1 MSRSSK
7 RRRRASATEPRHSD
21 LLSTTEIFGPIQ
33 EGLARVE
40 TRLTSQ
46 ANDRFPFLSN
56 ALVHVYE
63 TSGKRFRPA
72 LTLLAADFHPHD
84 GVKVEIMA
92 TAVELLHIA
101 TLIHDDTIDSSSF
114 RRGKK
119 TLSSMWGRN
128 VAVLV
133 GDYIFASSATF
144 VCDTG
149 HVEVIR
155 RFSETIMDLSSG
167 ELRELVGTFSSD
179 QTVDGYY
186 KRIYEK
192 TASLFSTSGE
202 SGAILSG
209 ASSEQAQALKEYS
222 CELGMAFQ
230 MVDDILDFEGTEKEI
245 GKPVG
250 SDLAQGI
257 LTLPAFIAMER
268 YPKENPI
275 SRFFDEPEDTDLLKK
290 AVDMV
295 QQPSIIDSAY
305 AIAGERCVRARGL
318 LLTLPKNDSRDSLE
332 ELLAQVLERRS

>member
-1 MSRSSK
+1 MNQSSK
-7 RRRRASATEPRHSD
+7 RRPRASANEPRHRN
-21 LLSTTEIFGPIQ
+21 LLSTTEIFEPIHD
-33 EGLARVE
+33 GLARVE

-46 ANDRFPFLSN
+46 AKERFPFLSD
-56 ALVHVYE
+56 ALGHVYE

-114 RRGKK
+114 RRGKE

-144 VCDTG
+144 VCDTE
-149 HVEVIR
+149 HVGVIR

-167 ELRELVGTFSSD
+167 ELRELVDTFSSD

-209 ASSEQAQALKEYS
+209 ATSDQVVALKEYS

-230 MVDDILDFEGTEKEI
+230 IVDDILDFEGTEQEI

-257 LTLPAFIAMER
+257 LTLPAFTAMER
-268 YPKENPI
+268 YPKDNPI
-275 SRFFDEPEDTDLLKK
+275 SRFFDEPDDAGLLAK

-305 AIAGERCVRARGL
+305 AIAGERCAQARGML
-318 LLTLPKNDSRDSLE
+318 MTLPKNNSRDSLE
-332 ELLAQVLERRS
+332 ELLAQVLERRG

>member
-149 HVEVIR
+149 HVGVIR
-155 RFSETIMDLSSG
+155 RFSETIMDLSPYRGLFPSPPLFDRMPTYRTQG
-167 ELRELVGTFSSD
+167 KRSLNFLSATTFIRVMLFGASRTSAST
-179 QTVDGYY
+179 Q
-186 KRIYEK
+186 
-192 TASLFSTSGE
+192 ASLWMNRIRKTPPPG
-202 SGAILSG
+202 
-209 ASSEQAQALKEYS
+209 
-222 CELGMAFQ
+222 LG
-230 MVDDILDFEGTEKEI
+230 
-245 GKPVG
+245 
-250 SDLAQGI
+250 
-257 LTLPAFIAMER
+257 
-268 YPKENPI
+268 
-275 SRFFDEPEDTDLLKK
+275 
-290 AVDMV
+290 
-295 QQPSIIDSAY
+295 PS
-305 AIAGERCVRARGL
+305 
-318 LLTLPKNDSRDSLE
+318 
-332 ELLAQVLERRS
+332 